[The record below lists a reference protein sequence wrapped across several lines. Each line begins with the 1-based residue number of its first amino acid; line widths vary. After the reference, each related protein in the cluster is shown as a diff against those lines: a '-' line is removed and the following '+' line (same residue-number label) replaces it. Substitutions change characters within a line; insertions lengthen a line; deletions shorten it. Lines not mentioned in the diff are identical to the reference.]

1 MRSLNHRS
9 DGIDEAVEGRLD
21 FEIAKEGIRELFQE
35 GDERSLEGEVLAED
49 GGEGEVE
56 DGKWGV
62 MGGPF
67 LAAYDVVL
75 EVFNEELPILG

>member
-9 DGIDEAVEGRLD
+9 DGIDEAVEGELD
-21 FEIAKEGIRELFQE
+21 FEIAEERIGELFEE
-35 GDERSLEGEVLAED
+35 GDERELEGEVLAEN

-56 DGKWGV
+56 DGEWGV
-62 MGGPF
+62 VGCPF

-75 EVFNEELPILG
+75 EVFNEELPILW